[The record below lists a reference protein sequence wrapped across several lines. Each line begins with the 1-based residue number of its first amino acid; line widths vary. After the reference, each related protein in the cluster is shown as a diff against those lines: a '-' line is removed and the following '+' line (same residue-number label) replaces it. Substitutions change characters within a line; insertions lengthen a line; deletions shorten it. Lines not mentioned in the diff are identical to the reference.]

1 MREIETRTSTMT
13 DEREDI
19 TPEQWV
25 DILGKEDNFLYTIC
39 RATAFGDV
47 EMGLHR
53 VGDGPADC
61 SEVEIGQGNAR
72 TSLEV
77 ALNAMS
83 MPSGSKTR
91 LRSLSCSFRLS
102 ARIR

>member
-53 VGDGPADC
+53 VGDGPAELTAGGMNGVCAATPTAVSD
-61 SEVEIGQGNAR
+61 SR
-72 TSLEV
+72 
-77 ALNAMS
+77 
-83 MPSGSKTR
+83 
-91 LRSLSCSFRLS
+91 
-102 ARIR
+102 